1 MVPATNSRHSTGRS
15 KREMRARSMKTCARQ
30 AAAVSTV
37 GAWRPEAHRIA
48 QPSRYAFKY
57 TSAFVVNRENFSL
70 FLGPFGRKNISGV
83 IDKVG
88 DACVTEFF
96 VLAESR
102 GFAGI
107 VVTRQREKTRY
118 RFGKYSHISNRVFNH
133 PSKLHIILR
142 IFIYWI
148 NWRDAK
154 NSGFKK

>member
-1 MVPATNSRHSTGRS
+1 MVLATNSQHSTGRS

-48 QPSRYAFKY
+48 QPSRYVFEY

-70 FLGPFGRKNISGV
+70 FLGSFGRKNISGV

-96 VLAESR
+96 VPAESR

-107 VVTRQREKTRY
+107 VTRQRERERRRDIVSVSTRTY
-118 RFGKYSHISNRVFNH
+118 
-133 PSKLHIILR
+133 
-142 IFIYWI
+142 
-148 NWRDAK
+148 
-154 NSGFKK
+154 

>member
-1 MVPATNSRHSTGRS
+1 MATNSQHSTGRS

-48 QPSRYAFKY
+48 QPSRYVFEY
-57 TSAFVVNRENFSL
+57 TSAFVVNRENLSL
-70 FLGPFGRKNISGV
+70 FLRPFGRKKISSV
-83 IDKVG
+83 IDRVG

-107 VVTRQREKTRY
+107 VRQQRENTKY
-118 RFGKYSHISNRVFNH
+118 RFGKFSHVAIFQIAFS
-133 PSKLHIILR
+133 IIPKVAR
-142 IFIYWI
+142 YPWHFYRWI
-148 NWRDAK
+148 NRRDTI
-154 NSGFKK
+154 FRF